1 MYLTYIHAGER
12 PAMGETET
20 EKGPVD
26 LSPGERGSPGMANP
40 GLSERSGT
48 RSEERPGWGPT
59 KQTQYRQGWL
69 AGNYGEHHGTHTH
82 SHFPAI

>member
-26 LSPGERGSPGMANP
+26 LSPGERV
-40 GLSERSGT
+40 
-48 RSEERPGWGPT
+48 
-59 KQTQYRQGWL
+59 RQGWRTPDFPSG
-69 AGNYGEHHGTHTH
+69 AGREARKGRAGAQRSKRNIARDG
-82 SHFPAI
+82 